1 MSLQIGQYIKYALGE
16 VNAPLLNAKVK
27 GRVSP
32 VVSPDD
38 DGTHMPYIWYYS
50 DGFTPSNTKD
60 GEYEDTCSV
69 SIEVVASSYEQLIDL
84 LILVKK
90 AMDDGY
96 SLWNTTERPFD
107 VVEQHYTAGP
117 EEYDD
122 QLQAYCRKLNF
133 SIITY
138 EKIH

>member
-1 MSLQIGQYIKYALGE
+1 MRLFKLNYMSLQIGQYIKYALGE

-69 SIEVVASSYEQLIDL
+69 SIEVVLQFTLWSQ
-84 LILVKK
+84 IL
-90 AMDDGY
+90 
-96 SLWNTTERPFD
+96 R
-107 VVEQHYTAGP
+107 
-117 EEYDD
+117 
-122 QLQAYCRKLNF
+122 
-133 SIITY
+133 
-138 EKIH
+138 